1 MKDQLKT
8 IIDALVPIINTISD
22 LTEESYTELYTVD
35 EDGDEEVYFYDDE
48 APPDAKEREV
58 KYRITAQEI
67 VKALFDR
74 IHDDADKAG
83 MTQMDIDNE
92 EAEKQALFEITG
104 IKEDW
109 DEVDGNS

>member
-1 MKDQLKT
+1 MTDQLEKV
-8 IIDALVPIINTISD
+8 IDALVPIINTISD
-22 LTEESYTELYTVD
+22 LTEDVYTELYTVD

-58 KYRITAQEI
+58 KYRITAHEI

-74 IHDDADKAG
+74 IHDDADKAS

-92 EAEKQALFEITG
+92 EAERQALFEITG
-104 IKEDW
+104 SKENWED
-109 DEVDGNS
+109 

>member
-1 MKDQLKT
+1 MTDELEKIVDV
-8 IIDALVPIINTISD
+8 LVPIINTISD
-22 LTEESYTELYTVD
+22 LTEDVYTELYTVD

-58 KYRITAQEI
+58 KYRITAHEI

-74 IHDDADKAG
+74 IHDDADKAS

-92 EAEKQALFEITG
+92 EAERQALFEITG
-104 IKEDW
+104 IKKDW
-109 DEVDGNS
+109 DEVDGE

>member
-1 MKDQLKT
+1 MTDQLEK

-22 LTEESYTELYTVD
+22 LTEDVYTELYTVD

-58 KYRITAQEI
+58 KYRITAHEI

-74 IHDDADKAG
+74 IHDADKAS

-92 EAEKQALFEITG
+92 EAERQALFEITG
-104 IKEDW
+104 SKENWED
-109 DEVDGNS
+109 